1 MSILQKLKSAIG
13 GGDARSSKMKKNT
26 VAMLGIRGLSIFISL
41 LSAPIMLRYVDRA
54 DYGVLMTLTSIVNW
68 VSLMDVGL
76 GNGLRNKLPC
86 YMANGE
92 MHKAKE
98 AVSSC
103 YAALA
108 IYVVALI
115 LVFLA
120 VSPFCDWLKILNS
133 PGSDARELWGLA
145 NVVFIA
151 FCIQFLLGLV
161 NSVLFAY
168 QMPAFNSLFGFFGQ
182 LLAFLALLLQVFG
195 FGVTSAFQIGAV
207 NCLMPPLV
215 IFIGSL
221 FLYRGRLKEVA
232 PSFKFVKLSSVK
244 GVIGLGLKFF
254 VLQII
259 TIVLFQ
265 ANAII
270 IAQAVGPESVV
281 EYNLAFKYISL
292 ITMIF
297 NIALAPIWS
306 ATTDAYVRDD
316 YDWIWK
322 TLRYIRKVCLITIC
336 VGIVMLALSKPVYH
350 LWLGKDQIEIPYIT
364 TGLILL
370 YISFEMLYK
379 VYGTIINGTGKVY
392 AQMIITGAIAIVYI
406 PLAYYLGKEFGLTGV
421 LSANCIVFLLNY
433 LWAKAQFTRI
443 LNRTAKGFWSK

>member
-1 MSILQKLKSAIG
+1 MNVLEKIQSTIV

-26 VAMLGIRGLSIFISL
+26 VAMLGIRGLSILISL

-76 GNGLRNKLPC
+76 GNGLRNKLPG
-86 YMANGE
+86 YLADGQI
-92 MHKAKE
+92 HKAKE

-108 IYVVALI
+108 IYVAFLI
-115 LVFLA
+115 LAFLI

-133 PGSDARELWGLA
+133 PGSDSRELWGLA
-145 NVVFIA
+145 NVVFIS

-168 QMPAFNSLFGFFGQ
+168 QMPAVNSLFGFFGQ
-182 LLAFLALLLQVFG
+182 LLAFLALVIQVFC

-221 FLYRGRLKEVA
+221 FLYRGRLREVS
-232 PSFKFVKLSSVK
+232 PSIRFVRLRSVK

-254 VLQII
+254 VLQMI
-259 TIVLFQ
+259 TVVLFQ

-270 IAQAVGPESVV
+270 IAQAVGPEAVV

-306 ATTDAYVRDD
+306 ATTDAYVQGD
-316 YDWIWK
+316 YAWIRK
-322 TLRYIRKVCLITIC
+322 TLKYIRKVCLYAIGL
-336 VGIVMLALSKPVYH
+336 GIVMLAISKPVYNF
-350 LWLGKDQIEIPYIT
+350 WLGEDQIDITYIT

-379 VYGTIINGTGKVY
+379 AYGTIINGTGKVF
-392 AQMIITGAIAIVYI
+392 AQMFITGAIAIAYI
-406 PLAYYLGKEFGLTGV
+406 PFAYYSGKAFGLSGV
-421 LSANCIVFLLNY
+421 LTANCIVFLLNY
-433 LWAKAQFTRI
+433 LWAKVQCTKL
-443 LNRTAKGFWSK
+443 LNQRATGFWNK